1 MFKRVR
7 QLRIPLAAKCE
18 LLFGAAVILVIGAA
32 LLVPWQ
38 RMEDLTEQLNEKAA
52 AMVARHAVGEHVIQ
66 HATRASVPGT
76 SHATQ
81 PANDAPRAT
90 MIDGQS
96 YAQPRLVPLS
106 AGETARNVTR
116 FELSALSRF
125 QKDPKLR
132 FHARLDANTD
142 TYRYAQPLRAQQT
155 CAQCHGGIASPQ
167 TVLASAGALVE
178 PAKPDTGDATPA
190 RASTSPDAP
199 PSTQPALLGIV
210 SVEIPS
216 QISTRQLVLNRVF
229 LL

>member
-52 AMVARHAVGEHVIQ
+52 AMVARHAIGEHVIR
-66 HATRASVPGT
+66 HSTRTAPPPPPAAHPSTAP
-76 SHATQ
+76 ATQ
-81 PANDAPRAT
+81 PGGDATASAGRAT

-96 YAQPRLVPLS
+96 YAQPRLVPVS

-125 QKDPKLR
+125 QKDPTLR
-132 FHARLDANTD
+132 FHAPVTIALSGAILHAFAAAEAARALPLGTD
-142 TYRYAQPLRAQQT
+142 TAAFLRGFRA
-155 CAQCHGGIASPQ
+155 ALLMNAALAAIAA
-167 TVLASAGALVE
+167 VLALLRG
-178 PAKPDTGDATPA
+178 KTPA
-190 RASTSPDAP
+190 GERAGHPRRERRRSGTP
-199 PSTQPALLGIV
+199 
-210 SVEIPS
+210 
-216 QISTRQLVLNRVF
+216 
-229 LL
+229 